1 VNFASR
7 AISAKLPASMTA
19 ANSNALARALPLIER
34 LVGFDTESS
43 KSNLPLIEFVEDYLA
58 RLNVPFV
65 RVPNADGNKAAIFA
79 TVGPMRDGGI
89 VLSGHTDVVPV
100 TGQSWSSDPFAV
112 RRDGTRLF
120 GRGTCDMKG
129 FDATCLAMVP
139 EFQRA
144 QLKRPVHL
152 LFSYDEEVTCEGP
165 LDTIRRFGADL
176 PRPNVVVVG
185 EPTNMEVA
193 DSHKSV
199 STYHTHVRGH
209 EAHSS
214 KPFLGVSAVHVGC
227 ELVTELTRIGEEF
240 ARTGDPSGRFEPAHS
255 TVHVGTI
262 SGGTARNIL
271 AKDCKF
277 HWEFRG
283 LPGVPLRAALE
294 RFEAHV
300 DKVRATRLKDLPDTF
315 IETKIEVEVP
325 GLSADA
331 GSPAEALALRL
342 TRSNRTIAVPFATEA
357 GQFQNAGIP
366 TIVCG
371 PGNVNQ
377 AHQPDEFI
385 EIAEIEKCIGFL
397 RALAETLT

>member
-1 VNFASR
+1 MS
-7 AISAKLPASMTA
+7 P
-19 ANSNALARALPLIER
+19 ANSDALARALPLIER

-43 KSNLPLIEFVEDYLA
+43 KSNLPLIEFVEDYLDE
-58 RLNVPFV
+58 LNVPFV
-65 RVPNADGNKAAIFA
+65 RVPNADGNKAALFV
-79 TVGPMRDGGI
+79 TVGPVHDGGI

-100 TGQSWSSDPFAV
+100 TGQSWSSDPFIL
-112 RRDGTRLF
+112 RRDGTRLY
-120 GRGTCDMKG
+120 GRGACDMKG
-129 FDATCLAMVP
+129 FDAICLAMVP

-176 PRPNVVVVG
+176 PRPGIVIVG

-193 DSHKSV
+193 DTHKSV

-214 KPFLGVSAVHVGC
+214 KPFLGVSAVHVAC
-227 ELVTELTRIGEEF
+227 ELVTELTRIGEDF
-240 ARTGDPSGRFEPAHS
+240 ARVGDPSGRFEPAYS

-262 SGGTARNIL
+262 AGGTARNIL

-294 RFEAHV
+294 RFDTHV
-300 DKVRATRLKDLPDTF
+300 EKVRATRLKDFTDAF

-325 GLSADA
+325 GLASDA
-331 GSPAEALALRL
+331 GSAAETLALRL
-342 TRSNRTIAVPFATEA
+342 TRSNKAIAVPFATEG
-357 GQFQNAGIP
+357 GQFQSAGIP

-397 RALAETLT
+397 RALAQALS

>member
-1 VNFASR
+1 MS
-7 AISAKLPASMTA
+7 T
-19 ANSNALARALPLIER
+19 ANSDALSRALPLIER

-43 KSNLPLIEFVEDYLA
+43 KSNLPLIEFVEHYL
-58 RLNVPFV
+58 RELNVPFV
-65 RVPNADGNKAAIFA
+65 RVPNADGDKAALFA
-79 TVGPMRDGGI
+79 TVGPMQDGGV

-100 TGQSWSSDPFAV
+100 AGQSWSSDPFAV
-112 RRDGTRLF
+112 RRDGTRLY

-129 FDATCLAMVP
+129 FDAICLAMVP
-139 EFQRA
+139 EFQRV
-144 QLKRPVHL
+144 QLKRPLHL

-176 PRPNVVVVG
+176 PKPGAVIVG

-193 DSHKSV
+193 DTHKSV

-209 EAHSS
+209 EAHSA
-214 KPFLGVSAVHVGC
+214 KPFLGISAVHVGC
-227 ELVTELTRIGEEF
+227 ELVTELTRIGEDF
-240 ARTGDPSGRFEPAHS
+240 VRAGDPSARFEPAYS

-262 SGGTARNIL
+262 AGGTARNIL

-294 RFEAHV
+294 RFEAYV
-300 DKVRATRLKDLPDTF
+300 ERVRATRLKDFADTF

-325 GLSADA
+325 GLAADA
-331 GSPAEALALRL
+331 GSAAETLALRL
-342 TRSNRTIAVPFATEA
+342 TRSNKTIAVPFATEG
-357 GQFQNAGIP
+357 GQFQNAGIA

-385 EIAEIEKCIGFL
+385 EIVEIEKCIGFL
-397 RALAETLT
+397 RALAQTLS

>member
-1 VNFASR
+1 
-7 AISAKLPASMTA
+7 MTT
-19 ANSNALARALPLIER
+19 ANSDALSRALPLIER

-43 KSNLPLIEFVEDYLA
+43 KSNLPLIEFVEDYL
-58 RLNVPFV
+58 RGLGVPFV
-65 RVPNADGNKAAIFA
+65 RVPNADGNKAALFA
-79 TVGPMRDGGI
+79 TVGPMNDGGI

-100 TGQSWSSDPFAV
+100 TGQSWSSDPFAA
-112 RRDGTRLF
+112 RRDGNRLY

-129 FDATCLAMVP
+129 FDAICLAMVP
-139 EFQRA
+139 EFLSA

-165 LDTIRRFGADL
+165 LDTIRRFGSDL
-176 PRPNVVVVG
+176 PRPGAVIVG

-193 DSHKSV
+193 DTHKSV

-214 KPFLGVSAVHVGC
+214 KPFLGVSAVHVAC
-227 ELVTELTRIGEEF
+227 ELVTELTRIGADF
-240 ARTGDPSGRFEPAHS
+240 ARAGDPSGRFEPAYS

-262 SGGTARNIL
+262 AGGTARNIL

-294 RFEAHV
+294 RFDAHV
-300 DKVRATRLKDLPDTF
+300 DKVRATRLKDFPDTF
-315 IETKIEVEVP
+315 VETKIEVEVP
-325 GLSADA
+325 GLAADA
-331 GSPAEALALRL
+331 GSPAESLALRL
-342 TRSNRTIAVPFATEA
+342 TRSNKTIAVPFATEA
-357 GQFQNAGIP
+357 GQFQAAGIP

-385 EIAEIEKCIGFL
+385 EIAEVEKCIGFL
-397 RALAETLT
+397 RALAETLS

>member
-1 VNFASR
+1 
-7 AISAKLPASMTA
+7 MTVPD
-19 ANSNALARALPLIER
+19 SDALSRALPLIER

-43 KSNLPLIEFVEDYLA
+43 KSNLPLIEFVEDYL
-58 RLNVPFV
+58 RQLSVPFE

-79 TVGPMRDGGI
+79 TVGPMQDGGI

-100 TGQSWSSDPFAV
+100 AGQSWTSDPFTL
-112 RRDGTRLF
+112 RRDGGRLY

-129 FDATCLAMVP
+129 FDAICLAMVP
-139 EFQRA
+139 EFRRA

-176 PRPNVVVVG
+176 PRPGTVIVG
-185 EPTNMEVA
+185 EPTNMDVA
-193 DSHKSV
+193 DTHKSV

-227 ELVTELTRIGEEF
+227 ESVTELTRIGEEF
-240 ARTGDPSGRFEPAHS
+240 ARAGDPSGRFEPAWS

-300 DKVRATRLKDLPDTF
+300 EKVRATRLKDFPDTF

-325 GLSADA
+325 GLASDPGSA
-331 GSPAEALALRL
+331 AEALALRL

-357 GQFQNAGIP
+357 GQFQSAGIP

-385 EIAEIEKCIGFL
+385 DVAEIEKCIGFL
-397 RALAETLT
+397 RALAESLS

>member
-1 VNFASR
+1 M
-7 AISAKLPASMTA
+7 IT
-19 ANSNALARALPLIER
+19 ANSDPLSRALPLIER

-43 KSNLPLIEFVEDYLA
+43 KSNLPLIEFVEDYLDE
-58 RLNVPFV
+58 LNVPFV
-65 RVPNADGNKAAIFA
+65 RVPNADGNKAALFV
-79 TVGPMRDGGI
+79 TVGPVHDGGI

-100 TGQSWSSDPFAV
+100 TAQSWSSDPFIL
-112 RRDGTRLF
+112 RRDGTRLY
-120 GRGTCDMKG
+120 GRGACDMKG
-129 FDATCLAMVP
+129 FDAICLAMVP

-176 PRPNVVVVG
+176 PRPGIVIVG

-193 DSHKSV
+193 DTHKSV

-214 KPFLGVSAVHVGC
+214 KPFLGVSAVHVAC
-227 ELVTELTRIGEEF
+227 ELVTELTRIGEDF
-240 ARTGDPSGRFEPAHS
+240 ARVGDPSGRFEPAYS

-262 SGGTARNIL
+262 AGGTARNIL

-294 RFEAHV
+294 RFDTHV
-300 DKVRATRLKDLPDTF
+300 EKVRATRLKDFTDAF

-325 GLSADA
+325 GLASDA
-331 GSPAEALALRL
+331 GSAAETLALRL
-342 TRSNRTIAVPFATEA
+342 TRSNKTIAVPFATEG
-357 GQFQNAGIP
+357 GQFQSAGIP

-397 RALAETLT
+397 RALAQALS

>member
-1 VNFASR
+1 
-7 AISAKLPASMTA
+7 MTIPDPD
-19 ANSNALARALPLIER
+19 ALSRALPLIER
-34 LVGFDTESS
+34 LVRFDTESS
-43 KSNLPLIEFVEDYLA
+43 KSNLPLIEFVEDYLQQ
-58 RLNVPFV
+58 LNVPFT

-79 TVGPMRDGGI
+79 TVGPMQDGGI

-100 TGQSWSSDPFAV
+100 AGQSWTSDPFAV
-112 RRDGTRLF
+112 RRDGTRLY

-129 FDATCLAMVP
+129 FDAICLAMVP

-144 QLKRPVHL
+144 QLKRPLHL

-176 PRPNVVVVG
+176 PIPGAVIVG

-193 DSHKSV
+193 DTHKSV

-227 ELVTELTRIGEEF
+227 QLVAELTRIGEEF
-240 ARTGDPSGRFEPAHS
+240 ARAGDPSGRFEPAWS

-262 SGGTARNIL
+262 SGGSARNIL

-294 RFEAHV
+294 HFDARVEQ
-300 DKVRATRLKDLPDTF
+300 VRATGLKHFPDTF

-325 GLSADA
+325 GLASDP

-357 GQFQNAGIP
+357 GQFQSAGIP

-397 RALAETLT
+397 RALAESLS

>member
-1 VNFASR
+1 MS
-7 AISAKLPASMTA
+7 T
-19 ANSNALARALPLIER
+19 ANSDALSRALPLIER

-43 KSNLPLIEFVEDYLA
+43 KSNLPLIEFVENYLGEF
-58 RLNVPFV
+58 NVPFV
-65 RVPNADGNKAAIFA
+65 RVPNADGNKAALFA
-79 TVGPMRDGGI
+79 TVGPMHDGGI
-89 VLSGHTDVVPV
+89 VLSGHSDVVPV
-100 TGQSWSSDPFAV
+100 AGQSWSSDPFIM
-112 RRDGTRLF
+112 RRDGTRLY

-129 FDATCLAMVP
+129 FDAICLAMVP
-139 EFQRA
+139 EFLRA
-144 QLKRPVHL
+144 GLNRPVHL

-176 PRPNVVVVG
+176 PRPGAVIVG
-185 EPTNMEVA
+185 EPTNMQVA
-193 DSHKSV
+193 DTHKSV

-214 KPFLGVSAVHVGC
+214 KPFLGVSAVHVAC
-227 ELVTELTRIGEEF
+227 ELVAELTRIGEDF
-240 ARTGDPSGRFEPAHS
+240 ARAGDPSGRFEPAYS

-262 SGGTARNIL
+262 AGGTARNIL

-300 DKVRATRLKDLPDTF
+300 ETVRATRLKDFPDTF
-315 IETKIEVEVP
+315 IATKIEVEVP
-325 GLSADA
+325 GLASDPGSA
-331 GSPAEALALRL
+331 AETLALRL
-342 TRSNRTIAVPFATEA
+342 TRSNKTIAVPFATEG
-357 GQFQNAGIP
+357 GQFQSAGIP

-385 EIAEIEKCIGFL
+385 EIAEVEKCIGFL
-397 RALAETLT
+397 RALAQTLS

>member
-1 VNFASR
+1 M
-7 AISAKLPASMTA
+7 IT
-19 ANSNALARALPLIER
+19 ANSDPLSRALPLIER

-43 KSNLPLIEFVEDYLA
+43 KSNLPLIEFVEDYLDE
-58 RLNVPFV
+58 LNVPFV
-65 RVPNADGNKAAIFA
+65 RVPNADGNKAALFV
-79 TVGPMRDGGI
+79 TVGPVHDGGI

-100 TGQSWSSDPFAV
+100 TGQSWSSDPFIL
-112 RRDGTRLF
+112 RRDGTRLY
-120 GRGTCDMKG
+120 GRGACDMKG
-129 FDATCLAMVP
+129 FDAICLAMVP

-176 PRPNVVVVG
+176 PRPGIVIVG

-193 DSHKSV
+193 DTHKSV

-214 KPFLGVSAVHVGC
+214 KPFLGVSAVHVAC
-227 ELVTELTRIGEEF
+227 ELVTELTRIGEDF
-240 ARTGDPSGRFEPAHS
+240 ARVGDPSGRFEPAYS

-262 SGGTARNIL
+262 AGGTARNIL

-294 RFEAHV
+294 RFDTYVE
-300 DKVRATRLKDLPDTF
+300 KVRATRLKDFTDAF

-325 GLSADA
+325 GLASDA
-331 GSPAEALALRL
+331 GSAAETLALRL
-342 TRSNRTIAVPFATEA
+342 TRSNKAIAVPFATEG
-357 GQFQNAGIP
+357 GQFQSAGIP

-397 RALAETLT
+397 RALAQALS

>member
-1 VNFASR
+1 M
-7 AISAKLPASMTA
+7 IT
-19 ANSNALARALPLIER
+19 ANSDPLSRALPLIER

-43 KSNLPLIEFVEDYLA
+43 KSNLPLIEFVEDYLDE
-58 RLNVPFV
+58 LNVPFV
-65 RVPNADGNKAAIFA
+65 RVPNADGNKAALFV
-79 TVGPMRDGGI
+79 TVGPVHDGGI

-100 TGQSWSSDPFAV
+100 TGQSWSSDPFIL
-112 RRDGTRLF
+112 RRDGTRLY
-120 GRGTCDMKG
+120 GRGACDMKG
-129 FDATCLAMVP
+129 FDAICLAMVP
-139 EFQRA
+139 EFQCA

-176 PRPNVVVVG
+176 PRPGIVIVG

-193 DSHKSV
+193 DTHKSV

-214 KPFLGVSAVHVGC
+214 KPFLGVSAVHVAC
-227 ELVTELTRIGEEF
+227 ELVTELTRIGEDF
-240 ARTGDPSGRFEPAHS
+240 ARVGDPSGRFEPAYS

-262 SGGTARNIL
+262 AGGTARNIL

-294 RFEAHV
+294 RFDTHV
-300 DKVRATRLKDLPDTF
+300 EKVRATRLKDFTDAF

-325 GLSADA
+325 GLASDA
-331 GSPAEALALRL
+331 GSAAETLALRL
-342 TRSNRTIAVPFATEA
+342 TRSNKAIAVPFATEG
-357 GQFQNAGIP
+357 GQFQSAGIP

-397 RALAETLT
+397 RALAQALS

>member
-1 VNFASR
+1 MSEHAP
-7 AISAKLPASMTA
+7 KD
-19 ANSNALARALPLIER
+19 ALSRALPLIER

-43 KSNLPLIEFVEDYLA
+43 KSNLPLIEFVEDYLSQ
-58 RLNVPFV
+58 LNVPFV
-65 RVPNADGNKAAIFA
+65 RVPNPSGDKAAIFA
-79 TVGPMRDGGI
+79 TIGPMNDGGI

-100 TGQSWSSDPFAV
+100 AGQSWTSDPFAV
-112 RRDGTRLF
+112 RREGTRLY

-129 FDATCLAMVP
+129 FDAICLAMVP

-144 QLKRPVHL
+144 DLKRPVHL

-165 LDTIRRFGADL
+165 LDTIRRFGHDL
-176 PRPNVVVVG
+176 PRPGAVIVG

-193 DSHKSV
+193 DAHKSV

-227 ELVTELTRIGEEF
+227 ELVTELSRIGEDF
-240 ARTGDPSGRFEPAHS
+240 ARAGDPSGRFEPAYS

-283 LPGVPLRAALE
+283 LPGVALRAALE
-294 RFEAHV
+294 RFDADV
-300 DKVRATRLKDLPDTF
+300 DELRARRLQDFPDTF
-315 IETKIEVEVP
+315 VETKIEVEVP
-325 GLSADA
+325 GLAADP

-357 GQFQNAGIP
+357 GQFQGAGIP

-397 RALAETLT
+397 RALAQTLS

>member
-1 VNFASR
+1 
-7 AISAKLPASMTA
+7 MTIPDPD
-19 ANSNALARALPLIER
+19 ALSRALPLIER
-34 LVGFDTESS
+34 LVRFDTESS
-43 KSNLPLIEFVEDYLA
+43 KSNLPLIEFVEDYL
-58 RLNVPFV
+58 RQLNVPFV
-65 RVPNADGNKAAIFA
+65 RVPNADGDKAAIFA
-79 TVGPMRDGGI
+79 TVGPMSDGGI

-100 TGQSWSSDPFAV
+100 AGQSWTSDPFAV
-112 RRDGTRLF
+112 RRDGSRLY
-120 GRGTCDMKG
+120 GRGTCDMKA
-129 FDATCLAMVP
+129 FDAVCLAMVP
-139 EFQRA
+139 DFQRA
-144 QLKRPVHL
+144 NLKRPVHL

-176 PRPNVVVVG
+176 PIPGAVIVG

-193 DSHKSV
+193 DTHKSV

-214 KPFLGVSAVHVGC
+214 KPFLGVSAVHIGC

-240 ARTGDPSGRFEPAHS
+240 ARAGDPSGRFEPAWS

-262 SGGTARNIL
+262 SGGSARNIL

-294 RFEAHV
+294 HFDARVEQ
-300 DKVRATRLKDLPDTF
+300 VRATRLRDFPDTF

-325 GLSADA
+325 GLASNP

-357 GQFQNAGIP
+357 GQFQSAGIA

-385 EIAEIEKCIGFL
+385 EIVEIEKCIGFL
-397 RALAETLT
+397 RALAESLS

>member
-1 VNFASR
+1 MINPDSD
-7 AISAKLPASMTA
+7 
-19 ANSNALARALPLIER
+19 ALARALPLIER

-43 KSNLPLIEFVEDYLA
+43 KSNLPLIEFVEDYLGH
-58 RLNVPFV
+58 LGVPFV
-65 RVPNADGNKAAIFA
+65 RVPNPDRDKAAIFA
-79 TVGPMRDGGI
+79 TIGPARDGGI

-100 TGQSWSSDPFAV
+100 AGQSWTSDPFAV
-112 RRDGTRLF
+112 RRDGTRLY

-129 FDATCLAMVP
+129 FDAICLAMVP

-144 QLKRPVHL
+144 DLKRPVHL

-165 LDTIRRFGADL
+165 LDTILRFGTDL
-176 PRPNVVVVG
+176 PRPGAVIVG
-185 EPTNMEVA
+185 EPTNMDVA
-193 DSHKSV
+193 DTHKSV

-214 KPFLGVSAVHVGC
+214 KPFLGISAVHVGC
-227 ELVTELTRIGEEF
+227 ELVTELTRIGEDF
-240 ARTGDPSGRFEPAHS
+240 ARAGDPSGRFEPAYS

-262 SGGTARNIL
+262 VGGTARNIL
-271 AKDCKF
+271 AKDCRF

-283 LPGVPLRAALE
+283 LPGVPLRAALD
-294 RFEAHV
+294 RFEAYV
-300 DKVRATRLKDLPDTF
+300 ENVRAARLREFPDTF
-315 IETKIEVEVP
+315 IDTKIEVEVP
-325 GLSADA
+325 GLAADP
-331 GSPAEALALRL
+331 GSPAESLALRL
-342 TRSNRTIAVPFATEA
+342 TRSNKTIAVPFATEA

-385 EIAEIEKCIGFL
+385 EIAEVEKCIGFL
-397 RALAETLT
+397 RSLAETLS

>member
-1 VNFASR
+1 MM
-7 AISAKLPASMTA
+7 SAG
-19 ANSNALARALPLIER
+19 NSDSLSRALPLIER

-43 KSNLPLIEFVEDYLA
+43 KSNLPLIEFVENYLG

-65 RVPNADGNKAAIFA
+65 RVPNADGNKAALFA
-79 TVGPMRDGGI
+79 TIGPMNDGGI
-89 VLSGHTDVVPV
+89 LLSGHTDVVPV
-100 TGQSWSSDPFAV
+100 AGQSWSSDPFAL
-112 RRDGTRLF
+112 RRDGTRLY

-129 FDATCLAMVP
+129 FDAICLAMVP
-139 EFQRA
+139 EFLRA

-176 PRPNVVVVG
+176 PRPGAVIVG

-193 DSHKSV
+193 DTHKSV

-227 ELVTELTRIGEEF
+227 ELVVELTRIGDDF
-240 ARTGDPSGRFEPAHS
+240 SRAGDPSGRFEPAYS
-255 TVHVGTI
+255 TVHVGTVA
-262 SGGTARNIL
+262 GGTARNIL

-294 RFEAHV
+294 RFEARV
-300 DKVRATRLKDLPDTF
+300 ERVRATRLKDFADTF

-325 GLSADA
+325 GLAADA
-331 GSPAEALALRL
+331 GSPAESLALRL
-342 TRSNRTIAVPFATEA
+342 TRSNKTIAVPFATEA

-385 EIAEIEKCIGFL
+385 ELAEIEKCIGFL
-397 RALAETLT
+397 RALAEMLS